1 MPIQG
6 GREHAIQ
13 YRGGHMSIQGGEGMQ
28 RRNLQRALEYF
39 DANGDGWLTPEVC
52 APAACHKRGE
62 THLGGVRTKG

>member
-1 MPIQG
+1 
-6 GREHAIQ
+6 
-13 YRGGHMSIQGGEGMQ
+13 MSIQGGEGMQ